1 MGKNN
6 ENPSSAS
13 ANGKIIKNGAS
24 HSEPLES
31 STTNAEAPNNDKP
44 TEEKPKKLSN
54 LSKGDREEIKDN
66 IMDYYKEMGE
76 ISDFPEDFSGDKFK
90 VKNITVLSTRA
101 NRKKRNEFNNQKE
114 KLRKEWSEKHHQ
126 EWPTYTEDFYAK
138 SGKLIRQKG
147 QPYDMHHIQ
156 PLSLGGENT
165 CDNMT
170 PFHAKD
176 HYDRQGIHAN
186 GGAYDRLS
194 KKVKSL
200 NSN

>member
-31 STTNAEAPNNDKP
+31 SITNAEAPNNDKP

-138 SGKLIRQKG
+138 SGKHITFFFIFLSFFSYIRIFLSSFYNYICILNK
-147 QPYDMHHIQ
+147 HIR
-156 PLSLGGENT
+156 
-165 CDNMT
+165 CY
-170 PFHAKD
+170 F
-176 HYDRQGIHAN
+176 
-186 GGAYDRLS
+186 S
-194 KKVKSL
+194 KCITYFFTIYQ
-200 NSN
+200 

>member
-6 ENPSSAS
+6 ENPSSVDAS
-13 ANGKIIKNGAS
+13 GKLHKNNLNRKKSIG
-24 HSEPLES
+24 S

-54 LSKGDREEIKDN
+54 LSKGDREEITN
-66 IMDYYKEMGE
+66 IISDYYDKMEG
-76 ISDFPEDFSGDKFK
+76 ISDFPEDFSGKKFK
-90 VKNITVLSTRA
+90 VTDITVMSTRA

>member
-6 ENPSSAS
+6 ENPPSAS

-54 LSKGDREEIKDN
+54 LSKGDKEEITKIIKDYYKDMKGISAFPDDFSGKKFEIKD
-66 IMDYYKEMGE
+66 IR
-76 ISDFPEDFSGDKFK
+76 
-90 VKNITVLSTRA
+90 VLSTRA

-156 PLSLGGENT
+156 PLSLGGKNT